1 MINILLVDD
10 DIFLRL
16 VLATSISLNFK
27 DCKILQAGSG
37 KEAVGILR
45 SEKVDFVLTDI
56 FIQEMDGYE
65 LIEYLHIHHPEITVA
80 AMSGDGGAGITERL
94 RSIGVTRLFEKPF
107 NLKELQKMIS
117 ELQGAAINGAEVSL
131 TTATTA

>member
-16 VLATSISLNFK
+16 VLATSISLNLK

-37 KEAVGILR
+37 KEAVGILC

-56 FIQEMDGYE
+56 FMQEMDGYE
-65 LIEYLHIHHPEITVA
+65 LIEHLHIHHPEVVVA
-80 AMSGDGGAGITERL
+80 AMSGEGGAGTREKL
-94 RSIGVTRLFEKPF
+94 RSLGITRFLEKPF
-107 NLKELQKMIS
+107 SLKELQKMILD
-117 ELQGAAINGAEVSL
+117 LQGAAIGGAEVSL
-131 TTATTA
+131 TTA

>member
-1 MINILLVDD
+1 MVRVLLVDD

-16 VLATSISLNFK
+16 VLTTSISLNIK
-27 DCKILQAGSG
+27 DCKVFQAGSG

-45 SEKVDFVLTDI
+45 TEKVDFVLTDI
-56 FIQEMDGYE
+56 FMQEMDGFE
-65 LIEYLHIHHPEITVA
+65 LIEHLHIHHPEITVA

-94 RSIGVTRLFEKPF
+94 RSIGVTRFLEKPF

-117 ELQGAAINGAEVSL
+117 EMLGAAVSGAEVSL
-131 TTATTA
+131 TTA

>member
-1 MINILLVDD
+1 MVRVLLVDD

-16 VLATSISLNFK
+16 VLTTSISLNFK
-27 DCKILQAGSG
+27 DCKVFQAGSG

-45 SEKVDFVLTDI
+45 TEKVDFVLTDI
-56 FIQEMDGYE
+56 FMREMDGFE
-65 LIEYLHIHHPEITVA
+65 LIEHLHIHHPEITVA

-94 RSIGVTRLFEKPF
+94 RSIGVTRFLEKPF

-117 ELQGAAINGAEVSL
+117 EMQGAAISGAEVSL
-131 TTATTA
+131 TTA